1 MRLLLPGLALSILI
15 LLSTG
20 CGNRDKPKTLVLGH
34 AMHLAHPVSEA
45 MAKMAEEVERLSDGK
60 LNIEIYPS
68 AQLGGERQLMELVQI
83 GAVDITKVSGAS
95 LGNFVPEI
103 RVLSLPYLFGS
114 SEHAAS
120 VFWGEA
126 SDVGEGLLETGSKY
140 NLKGIAYYD
149 AGSRSFYTRNT
160 RVTKP
165 EDLEGLKIRVQPSN
179 MATRLIKSLD
189 ASPTPIPY
197 GELYTALQSGI
208 VDAAE
213 NNPPSFH
220 TARHY
225 EVCEYY
231 IIDRHT
237 TIPDLLV
244 INPTTWNRLSDEEKE
259 WVTKA
264 KETSVAYQRELWNKA
279 VDEAFKVVEEAGVE
293 VIYPDVIPFREMT
306 KPMYEE
312 FKRNNP
318 EIYKWVEKIQQSET
332 ISNP

>member
-1 MRLLLPGLALSILI
+1 MKLVISSLALCMLLI
-15 LLSTG
+15 SATG
-20 CGNRDKPKTLVLGH
+20 CGTRDSSKTLVLGH

-45 MAKMAEEVERLSDGK
+45 MAKMADEVERLSNGK
-60 LNIEIYPS
+60 LTIEIYPS

-114 SEHAAS
+114 REHAAS
-120 VFWGEA
+120 VFWGDA
-126 SDVGEGLLETGSKY
+126 SDVGEGLLATGTKY
-140 NLKGIAYYD
+140 NLKGIGYYD

-160 RVTKP
+160 RVTQP
-165 EDLEGLKIRVQPSN
+165 EDLKGLKVRVQPSN

-244 INPTTWNRLSDEEKE
+244 INPDTWKRLSDEEKE
-259 WVTKA
+259 WLKTA
-264 KETSVAYQRELWNKA
+264 KETSVDYQRELWKNA
-279 VDEAFKVVEEAGVE
+279 VDEAFNVVEEAGVE
-293 VIYPDVIPFREMT
+293 VIYPDVTPFREMT
-306 KPMYEE
+306 NPMYQE
-312 FKRNNP
+312 FKNNNP

-332 ISNP
+332 ILQP

>member
-1 MRLLLPGLALSILI
+1 MRLLIPGLALSIL
-15 LLSTG
+15 LLLATG
-20 CGNRDKPKTLVLGH
+20 CGSRDKPKTLVLGH

-60 LNIEIYPS
+60 LRIEIYPS

-244 INPTTWNRLSDEEKE
+244 INPNTWNRLTDDEKE
-259 WVTKA
+259 WLTKA
-264 KETSVAYQRELWNKA
+264 KETSVDYQRELWNKA
-279 VDEAFKVVEEAGVE
+279 VEEAFNVVEEAGVE
-293 VIYPDVIPFREMT
+293 VIYPDVTPFREMT
-306 KPMYEE
+306 KPMYDE

-332 ISNP
+332 ISTP